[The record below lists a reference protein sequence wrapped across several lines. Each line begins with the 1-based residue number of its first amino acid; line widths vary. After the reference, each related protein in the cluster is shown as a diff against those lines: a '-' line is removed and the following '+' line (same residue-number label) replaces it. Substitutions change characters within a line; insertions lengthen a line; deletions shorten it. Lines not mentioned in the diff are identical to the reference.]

1 MLLFKFQKQPSS
13 KKTTCSDV
21 FRRFSAS
28 AETTPT
34 KMPNRDLIGEY
45 LARNCAPPA
54 ILKPSF
60 QAFSPPPQLELAY
73 KHPRLLLEDEDEIDV
88 LSTTGVHSSIYT
100 ETNREIEIKY
110 VEDNSIELLDA
121 SEKNGRRGR
130 SSVSRPN
137 EKRNAF
143 HSIELD
149 TSPLSSVKVSQCKL
163 IGNVKPNLIKTW
175 EQLNKNQLYHV
186 NHVVHA
192 SESSEDFYDSID
204 DQFISE
210 LNDIPSMCGDDEDGS
225 SSMVTASGTAAG
237 EGMAQYESLDK
248 RKFAWSIES
257 DKILV

>member
-1 MLLFKFQKQPSS
+1 ML
-13 KKTTCSDV
+13 
-21 FRRFSAS
+21 
-28 AETTPT
+28 
-34 KMPNRDLIGEY
+34 NRDLISEY

-73 KHPRLLLEDEDEIDV
+73 KHPCLLFQEDDDEID
-88 LSTTGVHSSIYT
+88 LISTIPVPSSIYT
-100 ETNREIEIKY
+100 ETNREIEIEY

-130 SSVSRPN
+130 LSVRRPN

-149 TSPLSSVKVSQCKL
+149 TSAPSSGNATQCKL

-175 EQLNKNQLYHV
+175 EQLNKQQLYRV

-210 LNDIPSMCGDDEDGS
+210 LNEMPSMCGDDEDGGS
-225 SSMVTASGTAAG
+225 SSMMTASATAAG

-248 RKFAWSIES
+248 RKLAWSIES
-257 DKILV
+257 DKILVN